1 MITFASYL
9 KDILNLNYLYFFKYK
24 YLPSQ
29 DGFLWDY
36 YVFVMNFILFLK
48 GHRYLI
54 RVVRS
59 YFLDSYLTI
68 CILNHMHEISVQ
80 FSSIT
85 QLCPTLCDPMVCSTP
100 GLSVHD
106 QLPRYTQTHVR
117 WVDDAIQPSHTLLS
131 PSPPA
136 FNLSQH
142 QSLFQWV
149 SSSHQVEKV
158 LEFRLQC

>member
-59 YFLDSYLTI
+59 YFLDTYLTI

-100 GLSVHD
+100 GLCPWPTPEVYPNSCTLSWWCHPTISYSVVPFSSCL
-106 QLPRYTQTHVR
+106 Q
-117 WVDDAIQPSHTLLS
+117 SF
-131 PSPPA
+131 PA
-136 FNLSQH
+136 SESFPMSK
-142 QSLFQWV
+142 LFASGGKSIGV
-149 SSSHQVEKV
+149 
-158 LEFRLQC
+158 

>member
-100 GLSVHD
+100 GLCPWRTPEVYPNSCTLSWWCHPTISYSVVPFSSCL
-106 QLPRYTQTHVR
+106 Q
-117 WVDDAIQPSHTLLS
+117 SF
-131 PSPPA
+131 PA
-136 FNLSQH
+136 SESFPMSK
-142 QSLFQWV
+142 LFASGGKSIGV
-149 SSSHQVEKV
+149 
-158 LEFRLQC
+158 